1 VIDLPNADPRG
12 SEAKAPS
19 DTPPVAFGPVPSRR
33 LGRSLGINNIP
44 PKTCSYSCTYCQ
56 LGRTTRM
63 VSERAEFHAPKEI
76 LRGVRKRVREAEQAG
91 ESIDYLTFVAD
102 GEPTLDVRLGEAID
116 LLRSL
121 GWPIAVISNASLLW
135 RADVRGDLAGA
146 DWVSLKVD
154 AADETTWRT
163 LNRPHRSLRFG
174 RIQDGLLEFAEG
186 FGGRLVS
193 ETMLVG
199 GVNDDERHVDGIAA
213 LVGRLKPAVAYV
225 AAPTRPPAE
234 PWVDLPRMDVIVGA
248 HQSFGERAKRVE
260 LLIGYEGNEF
270 TSSGGLEETLLGTT
284 AVHPMREEAVD
295 ELLMRTGG
303 NRSVVRRLVQEGRLV
318 RLDHGGHT
326 FYVRG
331 LPGR

>member
-1 VIDLPNADPRG
+1 MVDLPNAEPRG
-12 SEAKAPS
+12 ARAKAPS
-19 DTPPVAFGPVPSRR
+19 NKLPVAFGAVPSRR

-44 PKTCSYSCTYCQ
+44 PKSCSYSCVYCQ

-63 VSERAEFHAPKEI
+63 LSERAEFYAPKEI
-76 LRGVRKRVREAEQAG
+76 LRSVRERVQEAEQAG

-102 GEPTLDVRLGEAID
+102 GEPTLDVRLGETVD
-116 LLRSL
+116 LLGSL
-121 GWPIAVISNASLLW
+121 GRPIAVISNASLLW
-135 RADVRGDLAGA
+135 RADVRDDLAGA

-174 RIQDGLLEFAEG
+174 RIQDGLLEFAER

-193 ETMLVG
+193 ETMLVD
-199 GVNDDERHVDGIAA
+199 GVNDDEWHVDGIAA
-213 LVGRLKPAVAYV
+213 LVGRLKPGTAYV

-234 PWVDLPRMDVIVGA
+234 PWVELPRMDVIVGA
-248 HQSFGERAKRVE
+248 YQSFAKRTHCVE
-260 LLIGYEGNEF
+260 LLIGYEGDEF
-270 TSSGGLEETLLGTT
+270 SSSGGLEETLLGTT

-295 ELLMRTGG
+295 ELLVRTG
-303 NRSVVRRLVQEGRLV
+303 RHWSVVRRLVQEGRLV

-326 FYVRG
+326 FYMRK